1 MDEHLSTVSK
11 SEFRNAADEQRRS
24 KPREH
29 AAGNAGDGEH
39 RQIAEELLCLQYEHR
54 HQDLSGIVR
63 NAARYADAHGGK
75 PVDPAQQR
83 HDRETEHR
91 ARKRIEHRADAAE
104 QKAYKH
110 DAHKRERRRLL
121 PAEAEERE
129 YNGDI
134 CQTHFNAGNA
144 DRRQQRLH
152 IREDHRHGGQHGK
165 QDKPF
170 RLFHISSPDQYRLKP
185 HPRCGSPFCSGDTRS
200 YRPRTARLSPGRR
213 SRPDSL
219 PPSRRQCRR
228 I

>member
-1 MDEHLSTVSK
+1 M
-11 SEFRNAADEQRRS
+11 
-24 KPREH
+24 
-29 AAGNAGDGEH
+29 
-39 RQIAEELLCLQYEHR
+39 
-54 HQDLSGIVR
+54 R
-63 NAARYADAHGGK
+63 NAARNADAHSGK

-83 HDRETEHR
+83 HDRKTQHR

-104 QKAYKH
+104 QKAH
-110 DAHKRERRRLL
+110 EQHAHKGERRRLF
-121 PAEAEERE
+121 PTEAEEGENNR
-129 YNGDI
+129 DI
-134 CQTHFNAGNA
+134 RQTHFNARNA
-144 DRRQQRLH
+144 DLRQQRLH

-200 YRPRTARLSPGRR
+200 YRPRTAQAAPGRR
-213 SRPDSL
+213 SRPGSL